1 PLPRRVVATGR
12 TVRPVAPRRPGQRA
26 RGGRGGGQQVGV
38 QGGGVRRL
46 GRLCRR
52 RRRAARDQHG
62 VREPELVP
70 DPALAL
76 PARRRR
82 RRLLRLDLGRGAGR
96 APDPVPARRR
106 RPDPAGRHQ
115 AGGADDLR
123 VRRGARRSHAR
134 PAARRAGS
142 IAPRESWVPS
152 PAMTRSL
159 LAAVGAL
166 VALSLAG
173 IAGAAVS
180 GTPGVS
186 SSKITIGSSG
196 PLTGQA
202 AAAAGVLRGADAYFK
217 YVNARGGV
225 YGRKI
230 DFKYLDDA
238 YNPSQTVANVR
249 QLVQEDNVF
258 ALFSIVGTNANLAVR
273 DFTNAAGVPQVFSAA
288 GATTLGR
295 DYAKYPWTIGYL
307 PPYTEEGKI
316 YARQILATNAKKAK
330 IGVLYQSDD
339 YGEDML
345 SGFRQGLGAN
355 RNLIVQTVGYDP
367 TTTDV
372 QSQVAQLK
380 GSGANTFAI
389 FAFGKFAIQA
399 FVYASKLGWKPQIYV
414 NDVASASSIMK
425 L

>member
-1 PLPRRVVATGR
+1 
-12 TVRPVAPRRPGQRA
+12 
-26 RGGRGGGQQVGV
+26 
-38 QGGGVRRL
+38 
-46 GRLCRR
+46 
-52 RRRAARDQHG
+52 
-62 VREPELVP
+62 
-70 DPALAL
+70 
-76 PARRRR
+76 
-82 RRLLRLDLGRGAGR
+82 
-96 APDPVPARRR
+96 
-106 RPDPAGRHQ
+106 
-115 AGGADDLR
+115 
-123 VRRGARRSHAR
+123 
-134 PAARRAGS
+134 
-142 IAPRESWVPS
+142 
-152 PAMTRSL
+152 MTRSL
-159 LAAVGAL
+159 LASAGAL

-173 IAGAAVS
+173 IAGATVS

-186 SSKITIGSSG
+186 SSKITIGASG
-196 PLTGQA
+196 PLTGEA

-249 QLVQEDNVF
+249 ELAQQDQVF

-273 DFTNAAGVPQVFSAA
+273 DFTNAAGIPQVFSAA

-307 PPYTEEGKI
+307 PPYAEEGKI

-330 IGVLYQSDD
+330 IAVLYQSDD
-339 YGEDML
+339 YGKDVL
-345 SGFRQGLGAN
+345 SGFRQGLGSN
-355 RNLIVQTVGYDP
+355 QKLIVQTVGYDP

-380 GSGANTFAI
+380 ASGANTFAI

-399 FVYASKLGWKPQIYV
+399 FVYANKLGWKPQIYV

-425 L
+425 LDPQGTAEGAISVLWGKDPATPKFAKDPGVALAAKIAKKYVPGGSPSDGFLVAGMAEAFTLVDALNRAGKNLTRKGFMSAVTHLNEPNNPFLAPGITVHTTPTSRFPITSVQLQRWHAGHWVPFGGIQSAKP